1 MRRAVLLLLLGGL
14 ILQGC
19 GSADVPTTEPTVMTT
34 AEPTLPPEIT
44 IPTTTL
50 PAETEPPETTLP
62 PDPVLERMEEMS
74 LRQLVGQLFI
84 VAPEAL
90 TPGRWHVTGVDGDLL
105 ENLERYPVGGIILFG
120 DNIDSPEQVRSFT
133 CQLQEA
139 SDIPLFLAV
148 DEEGG
153 PVARLANSGGFDLPR
168 YHSAAAVGREGA
180 LAAVQMGLTIG
191 GYLKEYGFNLNFAP
205 VADVFTNPDN
215 RVIGNRAFSADPVTV
230 AHMADGVARGLRHQ
244 GIIPTFKH
252 FPGHGDTTEDS
263 HYGIAVS
270 HKTAEEMRT
279 CEWLPFEK
287 AGELDCVMVGHIAV
301 PAITGDLTPATL
313 SDAVV
318 TGVLREELGFEG
330 LIITDSMAMGAI
342 TEGWSSGEAALAAL
356 RAGCDLILMPEDLPE
371 AFEAVVQAVE
381 DGTLPLTW
389 LTERVE
395 RILRFKTAHGLWGT

>member
-1 MRRAVLLLLLGGL
+1 MLLLLGGL

-44 IPTTTL
+44 IPPTTL

-90 TPGRWHVTGVDGDLL
+90 TPGRWHVTGVDEDLL
-105 ENLERYPVGGIILFG
+105 EYLDRYPVGGIILFG
-120 DNIDSPEQVRSFT
+120 DNIDSPEQVRSIT
-133 CQLQEA
+133 CQMQEA

-153 PVARLANSGGFDLPR
+153 PVARLANSAGFDLPR
-168 YHSAAAVGREGA
+168 YHRAAAVGKEGP

-191 GYLKEYGFNLNFAP
+191 SYLKEYGFNLNFAP

-215 RVIGNRAFSADPVTV
+215 RVIGNRAFSADPAAV

-252 FPGHGDTTEDS
+252 FPGHGDTAEDS

-270 HKTAEEMRT
+270 RKTAGEMRT

-301 PAITGDLTPATL
+301 PAITGALTPATL

-395 RILRFKTAHGLWGT
+395 RILRFNTAHGLWGT

>member
-1 MRRAVLLLLLGGL
+1 M
-14 ILQGC
+14 
-19 GSADVPTTEPTVMTT
+19 
-34 AEPTLPPEIT
+34 
-44 IPTTTL
+44 
-50 PAETEPPETTLP
+50 
-62 PDPVLERMEEMS
+62 
-74 LRQLVGQLFI
+74 
-84 VAPEAL
+84 
-90 TPGRWHVTGVDGDLL
+90 
-105 ENLERYPVGGIILFG
+105 
-120 DNIDSPEQVRSFT
+120 
-133 CQLQEA
+133 
-139 SDIPLFLAV
+139 
-148 DEEGG
+148 
-153 PVARLANSGGFDLPR
+153 
-168 YHSAAAVGREGA
+168 
-180 LAAVQMGLTIG
+180 
-191 GYLKEYGFNLNFAP
+191 
-205 VADVFTNPDN
+205 FTNPDN